1 MRVSSR
7 TNRQVPDGG
16 RGGWYPGSVGES
28 GPFTGR
34 RSKRYGGPDL
44 SGRAPQSQQESSAI
58 GPTLPPRE
66 RDLGAAVVDL
76 AASATVAPGRARF
89 SILRRRGAWR
99 DALRRRMLAAADLFG
114 VMVAAATVAI
124 GSGWAG
130 FLAFSAAMLPVWLV
144 LAKVYGLYDRD
155 HRVLRHLT
163 LHELP
168 NLIAWATTG
177 TAIHVLLL
185 SQIRGHDVSPR
196 EAVGL
201 WICVAVTTPLFPAAA
216 RATWRRAVP
225 AERALLVGSGPLEV
239 ATRRQLDLL

>member
-16 RGGWYPGSVGES
+16 RGGWYPGSAGEP

-34 RSKRYGGPDL
+34 RSKRYGGPAL
-44 SGRAPQSQQESSAI
+44 SGRAPQSQQESNAV
-58 GPTLPPRE
+58 GATLPLRE
-66 RDLGAAVVDL
+66 PLGTAVVDL
-76 AASATVAPGRARF
+76 AGRPAGRGRARF

-144 LAKVYGLYDRD
+144 LAKLYGLYDND

-163 LHELP
+163 VDELP

-177 TAIHVLLL
+177 TAIYLLVLSLVAGKDLATSEAFAFWLL
-185 SQIRGHDVSPR
+185 V
-196 EAVGL
+196 V
-201 WICVAVTTPLFPAAA
+201 VATPILRAAA
-216 RATWRRAVP
+216 RAAWRRAVP
-225 AERALLVGSGPLEV
+225 A
-239 ATRRQLDLL
+239 